1 MIGIVL
7 DVLLGSLLLAAIVV
21 GLRLEKRLRALR
33 EGQADFAKAVSEL
46 NNAAA
51 KTEASLAEV
60 RSATLQAQ
68 TTLADHTQDARAA
81 AAKLELQASAA
92 LAAAQRLDA
101 ATQRASIV
109 KEPPLV
115 SQRAA
120 LSQAFSSPPP
130 RAGEGARSDG
140 GGERPALSLD
150 RAPSP
155 TEPVLG
161 SASGRARGWSP
172 SPARGGGVVPEY
184 EEPLALLTRVSPR
197 SRARVDDDLFETGGR
212 P

>member
-130 RAGEGARSDG
+130 RAGEVARSDG

-150 RAPSP
+150 RAPTTS
-155 TEPVLG
+155 
-161 SASGRARGWSP
+161 WSS